1 METEM
6 KVLIIS
12 DIHYAMETAKS
23 AIDANRDAEYVLFLG
38 DGLDLMEKISLLYP
52 TVGFISVKGNC
63 DFCYPEIPLSKT
75 VMLGGVK
82 IFMCHGHKLSVK
94 SDYSAVI
101 SAASKE
107 NADIVLYGHTHRPSK
122 GECIFPGGKTAVLFN
137 PGSLGEPRGGS
148 KYSYGILDITE
159 ENGKPSF
166 NLRHISL

>member
-1 METEM
+1 METQM

-12 DIHYAMETAKS
+12 DIHYATETAKS

-52 TVGFISVKGNC
+52 TVGFISVRGNC

-75 VMLGGVK
+75 VTLGGVK
-82 IFMCHGHKLSVK
+82 IFMCHGHKFSIK
-94 SDYSAVI
+94 NDYSAVI
-101 SAASKE
+101 SAAGKE

-122 GECIFPGGKTAVLFN
+122 GECILPSGKTAVLFN

-148 KYSYGILDITE
+148 KYSYGILNITE
-159 ENGKPSF
+159 EDGKPSF
-166 NLRHISL
+166 NLRHINL

>member
-1 METEM
+1 M

-12 DIHYAMETAKS
+12 DVHYAIETAKS
-23 AIDANRDAEYVLFLG
+23 AIDANPDAECVLFLG
-38 DGLDLMEKISLLYP
+38 DGLDLIEKLSMEYP
-52 TVGFISVKGNC
+52 TVGFISVRGNC
-63 DFCYPEIPLSKT
+63 DFCFPEIPLSKT
-75 VMLGGVK
+75 VTLGGVR

-94 SDYSAVI
+94 NDYSPVI

-107 NADIVLYGHTHRPSK
+107 NADLVLYGHTHRPSK

-159 ENGKPSF
+159 KDGAPSF
-166 NLRHISL
+166 NVRHINL